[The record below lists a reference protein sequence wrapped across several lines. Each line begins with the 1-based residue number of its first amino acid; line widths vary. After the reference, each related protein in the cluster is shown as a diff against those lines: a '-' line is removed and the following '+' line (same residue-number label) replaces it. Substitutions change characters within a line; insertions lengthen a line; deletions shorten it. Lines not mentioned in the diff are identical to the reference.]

1 MSQKQAEVKPAVSAI
16 AEYSATEAELAKLR
30 ARLKDAKYEVTTAVG
45 IDLARK
51 DRRELITLRVGL
63 DKKRAEIKAPALERC
78 RLIDAEAKRITGE
91 LLLLEKPI
99 DDQIKAEEARKEEIA
114 AEKRR
119 QEEARVSQIRER
131 IQKLNNIPLMA
142 AGMASA
148 DLELF
153 IARVEAQQIGAD
165 FLEFLQEAVE
175 AKTEVIGKLKDALAN
190 TLEKE
195 EELARV
201 KLEQEQEAQ
210 RLEALRIE
218 QEKAA
223 ATERERLA
231 SEQAEQNRL
240 NAIEQ
245 EKIAAERA
253 ELEKLR
259 EADRK
264 RQEESDR
271 IASEKEAEL
280 NMEREKLRKEQEE
293 LNRKERE
300 RLEKE
305 QAEQTER
312 DRLAREKAEKEAE
325 EARQI
330 ELKQLREKNEAE
342 LARRTADHKTTLESI
357 LAAAEDQTLS
367 APAALQHIIILA
379 KRGLGRKA

>member
-1 MSQKQAEVKPAVSAI
+1 MSRKEAEVKQVVTTI
-16 AEYSATEAELAKLR
+16 AEYSQTAAALATLKAELEGKL
-30 ARLKDAKYEVTTAVG
+30 YEVGNATG
-45 IDLARK
+45 LALAK
-51 DRRELITLRVGL
+51 FHRRELVTLRTDL
-63 DKKRAEIKAPALERC
+63 EKKRKEIKAPALARC
-78 RLIDAEAKRITGE
+78 KEIDTEAARITAE

-99 DDQIKAEEARKEEIA
+99 DDQIKVEEARKEEIA

-153 IARVEAQQIGAD
+153 IARVEAQQIGTD
-165 FLEFLQEAVE
+165 FAEYQQEAIE
-175 AKTEVIGKLKDALAN
+175 AKAEVIGKLKEALDATLA
-190 TLEKE
+190 KE
-195 EELARV
+195 EELAKE
-201 KLEQEQEAQ
+201 KLRQEEEAQ

-218 QEKAA
+218 QEKEAA
-223 ATERERLA
+223 AERERLA
-231 SEQAEQNRL
+231 AEKAEQDRL

-259 EADRK
+259 AADRK

-271 IASEKEAEL
+271 VASEKQAELEAE
-280 NMEREKLRKEQEE
+280 RESLRKEQEE
-293 LNRKERE
+293 LNRKESARM
-300 RLEKE
+300 EKE
-305 QAEQTER
+305 QAEQAER
-312 DRLAREKAEKEAE
+312 DRLAREKAEKETE
-325 EARQI
+325 EKRQA
-330 ELKQLREKNEAE
+330 ELKQAQEKHEAE
-342 LARRTADHKTTLESI
+342 LAKRTSNHKTTLESI

-367 APAALQHIIILA
+367 APAALQMIVMLA